1 MKEVQL
7 LVQAAFLVLLQSNTA
22 VLLVV
27 TEHRQVFGYH
37 FGYHYSLI
45 NGHIVFHR
53 LTLGYTR
60 LEDPS
65 LKKCTRY
72 IRTRCKS
79 GERLRKEMVGM
90 ARFELAT
97 SAPPVQR
104 ANQATLH
111 PEQAAV
117 ILVFPAWFSMK
128 KRIPRPIVWSGGYSA
143 SFFGSGGLAL
153 TVSHR

>member
-1 MKEVQL
+1 MVVWLAGFFVAPHFAPHFSEGITSFL
-7 LVQAAFLVLLQSNTA
+7 GFLVPLDSTHSEKGIELDVRKNE
-22 VLLVV
+22 V
-27 TEHRQVFGYH
+27 
-37 FGYHYSLI
+37 I
-45 NGHIVFHR
+45 
-53 LTLGYTR
+53 LTGIG
-60 LEDPS
+60 EKP
-65 LKKCTRY
+65 KK
-72 IRTRCKS
+72 K
-79 GERLRKEMVGM
+79 MVGM

-111 PEQAAV
+111 PEQAAGIV
-117 ILVFPAWFSMK
+117 VFPAWFSMK